1 MISDEPKANELQ
13 VLAQVLDALTPLE
26 ADSQTRILET
36 AATFFQLGS
45 LRRTHSLEPIHNGES
60 LTVSFSDERA
70 LSPKA
75 FIMQKEPRSDVERVA
90 CLAYYLTHYRD
101 TPHFKTLD
109 ISKLNT
115 EAAQIK
121 FSNPTVAVNNAMQMH
136 YLVSA
141 SKAAKQLSAL
151 GEQFVLALPNREAA
165 KAVMANDRSRRRTK
179 KSVPVVDPPV
189 EISRVEMSSDK

>member
-1 MISDEPKANELQ
+1 MALDESKTNELQ
-13 VLAQVLDALTPLE
+13 VLSQVLDALTPLE

-36 AATFFQLGS
+36 AATFFRLGS
-45 LRRTHSLEPIHNGES
+45 LRRSHSQEVTQNGDSS
-60 LTVSFSDERA
+60 LSSFSEDRA

-136 YLVSA
+136 YLVPA
-141 SKAAKQLSAL
+141 SGVAKQLSAL

-165 KAVMANDRSRRRTK
+165 KAVMANDRTRRRTK
-179 KSVPVVDPPV
+179 KSVQSAQPSAE
-189 EISRVEMSSDK
+189 EITEDISADK